1 MPAASLR
8 KLDTTSQSWLVLPNT
23 QGVTGYRCVC
33 LSLAT
38 QLSSW
43 GPAVSLVS
51 LSQTCCFLPAPHM
64 RYKRFLRQRSRT
76 QKGVLVEL
84 LCSEGPPLKHRV
96 ALGISVGART
106 YCWSDRYLWALLEF
120 RISGNPEARIPS
132 GNQNGHVVAS
142 EYLLVQQRPLC

>member
-1 MPAASLR
+1 LCKRSCSMPAASLI

-23 QGVTGYRCVC
+23 HGVTGYRCVC

-51 LSQTCCFLPAPHM
+51 LSQTWCFLPAPHM

-76 QKGVLVEL
+76 QKGVLVDL

-106 YCWSDRYLWALLEF
+106 CCWSDRYLWALLYLREGEGKQGI
-120 RISGNPEARIPS
+120 ISCLMI
-132 GNQNGHVVAS
+132 
-142 EYLLVQQRPLC
+142 L